1 MNCKESSW
9 NADAQ
14 LQLEPTWLQS
24 AAFVA
29 TKSINPS
36 FRTNIRNIWS
46 VQTLLKNT
54 LFLPTPAPDFCD
66 CKKSLERNINDY
78 SPSIWK
84 PADWITKTLLMLLSL
99 VRCLLK
105 FRCETFVSSV
115 LSFFSR
121 LLNWIGGNWVEI
133 NKPILKSTFVALQM
147 CVKNRII
154 W

>member
-46 VQTLLKNT
+46 VQTLRILYSSQPLLLISVIVKSHWKET
-54 LFLPTPAPDFCD
+54 LMTTQ
-66 CKKSLERNINDY
+66 
-78 SPSIWK
+78 PSIWK

>member
-1 MNCKESSW
+1 MFPKTKPKLKNVLSDLNCKESSW

-78 SPSIWK
+78 STKHLKTCWLNYKNPIDAFK
-84 PADWITKTLLMLLSL
+84 P
-99 VRCLLK
+99 C
-105 FRCETFVSSV
+105 
-115 LSFFSR
+115 
-121 LLNWIGGNWVEI
+121 
-133 NKPILKSTFVALQM
+133 
-147 CVKNRII
+147 
-154 W
+154 